1 MNKKK
6 NNFYIMNK
14 QKCNNFDLISTNSIN
29 MEKSNHF
36 IQNTKNTFDTLT
48 ICHKNDDDNDDESR
62 DVVDFVKPDVCPPCD
77 DKNFNVKSK
86 LSSQQL
92 LLTNMKKSN
101 ISSLYGDIEVKS
113 CVKSSISNLEKL
125 PIFQFQRKKSDPT
138 SNNTVNV
145 VKTRPKFVKSASIA
159 RLLGNTY
166 STKRVDNNLQ
176 ANGKTTNTGTLHSNN
191 NNNNNCNKNGN
202 TSTTER
208 FQKCSEHQFSD
219 EVQMKDFCEEKD
231 ISARAFRTIS
241 KGISKLLWRRSHSV
255 DISTPDPEYKVSYL
269 GNVLTGWAK
278 GKKIL
283 YLLLV
288 HINIQFH

>member
-1 MNKKK
+1 MN
-6 NNFYIMNK
+6 
-14 QKCNNFDLISTNSIN
+14 QKCNNFDLISTNSIK
-29 MEKSNHF
+29 MEKLNYNNDE
-36 IQNTKNTFDTLT
+36 NT
-48 ICHKNDDDNDDESR
+48 DESR

-77 DKNFNVKSK
+77 DKNFPIKSK
-86 LSSQQL
+86 LPS
-92 LLTNMKKSN
+92 TNIKKSN

-138 SNNTVNV
+138 ANNTAA
-145 VKTRPKFVKSASIA
+145 VKSRPKFVKSASIA

-166 STKRVDNNLQ
+166 STKCFDTNTVT
-176 ANGKTTNTGTLHSNN
+176 AGKTSNTGTLRENN
-191 NNNNNCNKNGN
+191 NNNINSNGS
-202 TSTTER
+202 TSKAER
-208 FQKCSEHQFSD
+208 FQKCSEQFSD
-219 EVQMKDFCEEKD
+219 EVQMKDFCEDKD

-278 GKKIL
+278 GKNIIFCLL
-283 YLLLV
+283 YT
-288 HINIQFH
+288 I